1 MESFELEKYV
11 DEAIKE
17 AEIAFEKGEVPVGAV
32 LVKNDK
38 IAAKAHNFSKNSKN
52 RLAHAEMILLD
63 QGFKLEGNEILS
75 DYSLI
80 VTLEPCVMCFG
91 ACNLAKLKEVIFVL
105 NDEKFGYS
113 KTLQNLNIFSKSLR
127 NLNILKTSY
136 RENDVKNLMQKF
148 FQDKR

>member
-1 MESFELEKYV
+1 MENFELEKYV

-32 LVKNDK
+32 LVKNGK

-63 QGFKLEGNEILS
+63 QGFKLENNEILS

-80 VTLEPCVMCFG
+80 VTLEPCVMCFV
-91 ACNLAKLKEVIFVL
+91 ACNLAKLKEVVFVL

-113 KTLQNLNIFSKSLR
+113 KSLQNLNIFSKSLR

-148 FQDKR
+148 FKDKR

>member
-1 MESFELEKYV
+1 MENFELEKYV

-17 AEIAFEKGEVPVGAV
+17 AEIAFENGEVPVGAV
-32 LVKNDK
+32 LVKDGK
-38 IAAKAHNFSKNSKN
+38 IAAKSHNFSKTNKN

-63 QGFKLEGNEILS
+63 EMIKKEGKETLEE
-75 DYSLI
+75 YSLV

-91 ACNLAKLKEVIFVL
+91 ACNLARLKEVIFVL
-105 NDEKFGYS
+105 NDDKFGYS
-113 KTLQNLNIFSKSLR
+113 KTLQNLNIFSKTLR

-148 FQDKR
+148 FEDKR

>member
-32 LVKNDK
+32 LVKNGK

-113 KTLQNLNIFSKSLR
+113 KTLQNLNIFSKSLL
-127 NLNILKTSY
+127 NLKILKTSY
-136 RENDVKNLMQKF
+136 REKDFKNIMQKF